1 MRRWATPPRQRGGA
15 MSEPKRYTAHDE
27 YVFYDDD
34 GEFVSYKDYAALR
47 AQLTTAE
54 RERDEAR
61 REREEWE
68 TMVGTQRLVLE
79 GLHRRAE
86 RAERVVEAARA
97 FVGASRTDNMAL
109 LLNNLSSAVRALDA
123 SGRGDG

>member
-1 MRRWATPPRQRGGA
+1 

-86 RAERVVEAARA
+86 RAERVVEAVRDYFNDAPN
-97 FVGASRTDNMAL
+97 DNGL
-109 LLNNLSSAVRALDA
+109 YSAWTAYTLATSNVRALDA
-123 SGRGDG
+123 AEGK